1 MSAPKRY
8 TEEVKAEA
16 VRRYMA
22 GESSPK
28 VAADI
33 GCTNTT
39 IMSWV
44 NKSFTTPETPKRS
57 EDTMIEEKKEMTVKE
72 TTAAAGTATD
82 VESIGYE
89 TGNKQ
94 SRYLYDNTEAAFCQ
108 AIISKIDEC
117 ARDIFDNTDDNM
129 IANNSINAYNAGK
142 IQGLVYALTLL
153 RGIKS

>member
-8 TEEVKAEA
+8 TDEVKADA

-28 VAADI
+28 IAADI

-57 EDTMIEEKKEMTVKE
+57 EDTTMIEEKAEKVEMTVKE
-72 TTAAAGTATD
+72 TPAAAATATD
-82 VESIGYE
+82 EKPNVSKY
-89 TGNKQ
+89 
-94 SRYLYDNTEAAFCQ
+94 SSYLYDSTEKQFCQ
-108 AIISKIDEC
+108 ALLTTICELADDIISTT
-117 ARDIFDNTDDNM
+117 DNVEV
-129 IANNSINAYNAGK
+129 AGYAGR
-142 IQGLVYALTLL
+142 IGGLADAV
-153 RGIKS
+153 REVVRE

>member
-28 VAADI
+28 IAADI

-44 NKSFTTPETPKRS
+44 NKSFTTPEMPETLKRS
-57 EDTMIEEKKEMTVKE
+57 EDTMTEETKEMTVKE
-72 TTAAAGTATD
+72 TPAAAATATD
-82 VESIGYE
+82 SK
-89 TGNKQ
+89 T
-94 SRYLYDNTEAAFCQ
+94 SADNTKSYTYDYTSERQFCQ
-108 AIISKIDEC
+108 VMFTTIIELAD
-117 ARDIFDNTDDNM
+117 DIIGDDS
-129 IANNSINAYNAGK
+129 ADAEVAGYAGTIK
-142 IQGLVYALTLL
+142 GLAYALKEVL
-153 RGIKS
+153 SQ